1 MSRQKLERCRIE
13 AEYSYSALTESKK
26 ITIDQPEGLDPAN
39 FEGELPDR
47 IEKIKVETLVR
58 QYLEAQTLQML
69 HENGIGHAVNAFVEK
84 DDKHAI
90 ES

>member
-1 MSRQKLERCRIE
+1 MS
-13 AEYSYSALTESKK
+13 
-26 ITIDQPEGLDPAN
+26 N
-39 FEGELPDR
+39 FEGELPER

>member
-1 MSRQKLERCRIE
+1 M
-13 AEYSYSALTESKK
+13 
-26 ITIDQPEGLDPAN
+26 AN
-39 FEGELPDR
+39 FEGELPER

-69 HENGIGHAVNAFVEK
+69 HENGIGYAVNAFVEK